1 MAANL
6 AQWLPRLRLFVL
18 GAVVGLIPSLVAA
31 LAGRLYDRPATV
43 SVANVVQLLA
53 WLCYCGTV
61 LGAMLCLGTPRR
73 RWIGYGLLV
82 VVVLTAIMGTYDP
95 LPNPSI

>member
-1 MAANL
+1 MAAYL
-6 AQWLPRLRLFVL
+6 AQWLPRLRHFVL
-18 GAVVGLIPSLVAA
+18 GAALGLIPSLVAA
-31 LAGRLYDRPATV
+31 LAGLLYNRAETV
-43 SVANVVQLLA
+43 SLANVAQLLA
-53 WLCYCGTV
+53 WLCYCGAV
-61 LGAMLCLGTPRR
+61 IGCMVCLGMPRR